1 MPISDKNRKILWGK
15 SGTRCAMCRHTLV
28 VDPNALDSESVVGDE
43 CHIVSGAKGGPRH
56 DPRFPTFEIDELSN
70 FILLCR
76 IHHKLVDDQ
85 AGTYTAEVLRT
96 IKANHENWV
105 QQKLKD
111 QPEVPTVRIRRV
123 RNEIPTKLPAI
134 HSGKELLNLAIGC
147 HGSYTDHSDD
157 LDDEETELVGG
168 FIQNLTDWAD
178 ISVGLEPIE
187 RIRAAKTLDEEIK
200 ALNGR
205 GFIVFAA
212 TENQRIEGGISSP
225 STFRV
230 LHLSVNR
237 TSDPGVTEKENPQKH
252 A

>member
-43 CHIVSGAKGGPRH
+43 CHIISGAKGGPRH
-56 DPRFPTFEIDELSN
+56 DPRFPRSEIDELSN

-147 HGSYTDHSDD
+147 HGSYTDYSDD

-205 GFIVFAA
+205 GFMVFAA
-212 TENQRIEGGISSP
+212 TENQRIESGISSP

-237 TSDPGVTEKENPQKH
+237 TSDPGVTEN
-252 A
+252 